1 MAMGRWIGGTQYLRA
16 LLFAVAA
23 AMPFGAPAQAQTLE
37 SIRYAGGARHTLD
50 VYRPDRRGAPVI
62 VFIYGGSWQ
71 NGDKATYSF
80 LGRSL
85 AQRGYLTVI
94 PNYRVYPEVR
104 YPSFLEDAAKAV
116 RWARAN
122 AARFGGDANNIYLAG
137 HSAGAYN
144 AAMLAYD
151 PRWLRA
157 VGLSPNQIAGFIGLA
172 GPYDFLPLRDETLAT
187 IFGGANRRD
196 TQPITYASRRV
207 PPSLLLVGGLDTTVE
222 PGNSSRLAK
231 ALRAAG
237 NQVTLRRYAAVGHIA
252 ILGGFGTPLEVV
264 APVRGDIDTIVAATR
279 R

>member
-1 MAMGRWIGGTQYLRA
+1 MASARTILGTRSWRA
-16 LLFAVAA
+16 LLFAAAA
-23 AMPFGAPAQAQTLE
+23 AMSIGAPAQAQTLE

-50 VYRPDRRGAPVI
+50 VYRPAQRGAPVI

-94 PNYRVYPEVR
+94 PNYRVFPEVR

-116 RWARAN
+116 RWARDN
-122 AARFGGDANNIYLAG
+122 AARLGGDANNVYLAG

-151 PRWLRA
+151 PRWLHA
-157 VGLSPNQIAGFIGLA
+157 VGLSSKHIAGFIGLA
-172 GPYDFLPLRDETLAT
+172 GPYDFLPLRDKTLAT

-222 PGNSSRLAK
+222 PSNSSRLAET
-231 ALRAAG
+231 LRAAG
-237 NQVTLRRYAAVGHIA
+237 NQVTLRRYAAVGHVT

-264 APVRGDIDTIVAATR
+264 APVRGDIDAFIAATR